1 MNTPILN
8 QLVKLNKDG
17 RRPFHMPGHKRKC
30 KVYPDA
36 AAGQYE
42 DYAFINTGMW
52 SMDITEITDYD
63 NLHAPEGIIR
73 ESMDQLKEI
82 YHTRE
87 SWYLVGGS
95 SCGILAA
102 ISAVC
107 SPGDKIIIGRNCH
120 KAVYNAVRLLRLHTL
135 YLYPRQSLTYDILL
149 DTGEAEREQLTSM
162 LRENP
167 DVRAVVLT
175 SPTYEGVVTD
185 VRAVKNVLETYF
197 LNSQAGPG
205 NTDTDNVSRY
215 YDPAPV
221 LIIDEA
227 HGAHMHFHQ
236 AFPESAVS
244 CGADIVIQSTHKTL
258 PSMTQTALLHLCTD
272 RVKAERIADWLAV
285 YETSSP
291 SYPLMASAEYGVAFM
306 YEKKDYVDKYVDNL
320 LKFRRKCGQ
329 LKEIHLV
336 SQKDLSVYDFD
347 PGKLI
352 FYVGCNRG
360 PWLFAKLRD
369 EWNMELEMES
379 RSYVLAMT
387 SVMDEEKDFNALWE
401 AVSSIDRE
409 ITEGKKDGKA
419 ERIFLQNLPYPKR
432 YKEPWE
438 INSEEIYYAS
448 PEEAAGQLA
457 ASYIMLYPPG
467 IPLLVPGEKI
477 IKEMVENIE
486 FYLYN
491 GYNVQ
496 GLSHGRIPIVRG
508 K

>member
-1 MNTPILN
+1 
-8 QLVKLNKDG
+8 
-17 RRPFHMPGHKRKC
+17 
-30 KVYPDA
+30 
-36 AAGQYE
+36 
-42 DYAFINTGMW
+42 
-52 SMDITEITDYD
+52 
-63 NLHAPEGIIR
+63 
-73 ESMDQLKEI
+73 
-82 YHTRE
+82 
-87 SWYLVGGS
+87 
-95 SCGILAA
+95 
-102 ISAVC
+102 
-107 SPGDKIIIGRNCH
+107 
-120 KAVYNAVRLLRLHTL
+120 
-135 YLYPRQSLTYDILL
+135 
-149 DTGEAEREQLTSM
+149 
-162 LRENP
+162 
-167 DVRAVVLT
+167 
-175 SPTYEGVVTD
+175 
-185 VRAVKNVLETYF
+185 
-197 LNSQAGPG
+197 
-205 NTDTDNVSRY
+205 
-215 YDPAPV
+215 
-221 LIIDEA
+221 
-227 HGAHMHFHQ
+227 
-236 AFPESAVS
+236 
-244 CGADIVIQSTHKTL
+244 
-258 PSMTQTALLHLCTD
+258 
-272 RVKAERIADWLAV
+272 
-285 YETSSP
+285 
-291 SYPLMASAEYGVAFM
+291 
-306 YEKKDYVDKYVDNL
+306 
-320 LKFRRKCGQ
+320 
-329 LKEIHLV
+329 
-336 SQKDLSVYDFD
+336 YDFD

-387 SVMDEEKDFNALWE
+387 SVTDEEKDFNALWE